1 MDIATEFTQLI
12 VLQSAYQANSKVVT
26 TVSNMAQATTS
37 LITSR
42 SGRNMTPM
50 EEIAGFADV
59 PVDIEA
65 ELDRRILTVRQILQL
80 EPGSLIG
87 MKRSAGE
94 NIDLYVG
101 GTLIGC
107 GEIVVVENTLG
118 VRITDFKAET

>member
-1 MDIATEFTQLI
+1 
-12 VLQSAYQANSKVVT
+12 
-26 TVSNMAQATTS
+26 
-37 LITSR
+37 
-42 SGRNMTPM
+42 MTPI

-65 ELDRRILTVRQILQL
+65 ELDRRILTVRQILEL

-107 GEIVVVENTLG
+107 GEIVVVENSLG
-118 VRITDFKAET
+118 VRITDFRAET

>member
-1 MDIATEFTQLI
+1 M
-12 VLQSAYQANSKVVT
+12 
-26 TVSNMAQATTS
+26 
-37 LITSR
+37 
-42 SGRNMTPM
+42 
-50 EEIAGFADV
+50 
-59 PVDIEA
+59 
-65 ELDRRILTVRQILQL
+65 RQILEL

-118 VRITDFKAET
+118 VRITDFKAEI

>member
-1 MDIATEFTQLI
+1 
-12 VLQSAYQANSKVVT
+12 
-26 TVSNMAQATTS
+26 
-37 LITSR
+37 
-42 SGRNMTPM
+42 MTPM

-65 ELDRRILTVRQILQL
+65 ELDRRILTVRQILDL

-118 VRITDFKAET
+118 VRITDFRAET

>member
-1 MDIATEFTQLI
+1 
-12 VLQSAYQANSKVVT
+12 
-26 TVSNMAQATTS
+26 
-37 LITSR
+37 
-42 SGRNMTPM
+42 MTPM

-65 ELDRRILTVRQILQL
+65 ELDRRILTVRQILEL

-118 VRITDFKAET
+118 VRITDFRAET

>member
-1 MDIATEFTQLI
+1 
-12 VLQSAYQANSKVVT
+12 
-26 TVSNMAQATTS
+26 
-37 LITSR
+37 
-42 SGRNMTPM
+42 M

-59 PVDIEA
+59 PIDIEA
-65 ELDRRILTVRQILQL
+65 ELDRRILTVRQILDL

-118 VRITDFKAET
+118 VRITDFRAET